1 MIFALGCHF
10 ADIPDHEREAV
21 AHTFFVRAK
30 KFIGLDMLDIRTV
43 GTVQTLLLTV
53 LFLQSTPYPHRCWQ
67 SIGVAC
73 RLAQGLGL
81 HEAQP
86 DESQHPLEREIHR
99 RTWHG
104 CVMMDTFVSMTYGRP
119 TMTSHLSNVPLPECP
134 VPGPGDE
141 HIPSIMAFYIATIEL
156 YRVLD
161 SILSDVYETWRSRDS
176 MTPVGSTR
184 RNGGSSG
191 LDVIIGLE
199 DKLFQ
204 YESNLPS
211 FLSWTRSSTPVLEAQ
226 KQLVL
231 RRQRNVLHARFL
243 FIHLLLYR
251 PIFTQL
257 CTGPARSDEGERRLT
272 AHSTIYRAI
281 LRKCAAACAKAAINL
296 ISLVHD
302 TYQGSETDL
311 GFYNG
316 FYTSTAGMV
325 IIMSYACCPISEEVD
340 TATIDASWAKC
351 EEILRQMGSFSLSA
365 QNTLQFL
372 QVARARVLSTPQ
384 DPPSAAEGNTATPA
398 RQHVSSQSNQ
408 GHLAADVPPI
418 HEPSNAFNWE
428 TTMGFLAPALYKGRP
443 GAKLKWLLGIVAVD
457 ITMLEKLPTVCVK
470 DWDGNEWN
478 NRIEPVTELNNS
490 SSRVR
495 VIFAEEEALK
505 DVYDAPEEFRPIAR
519 GKDINGSF
527 FSDYTIDEDDTPTYH
542 VSWATYKA
550 KLVRSEHD
558 YNWVQTTVLVKWK
571 IPSQIEKREVT
582 SQPSRD
588 LARQHDI
595 ARHVFHLSEVLEVT
609 ENTLKN
615 LVSEHRRFR
624 EEFQDLTEGKRG
636 VIINTQQKLFFVEK
650 EIHSQRMRARSLT
663 ERLNNEINLAFN
675 LAAFSESAVMKTIGF
690 VTMLYL
696 PGTFISGIFGTNFFD
711 FNSSFNDTWAT
722 SNKFWVYWAVT
733 VPLTAITLIL
743 WAWWHSMP
751 RKWVKQINYYLEK
764 RKEDPRGERSRTDS
778 GMTV

>member
-1 MIFALGCHF
+1 
-10 ADIPDHEREAV
+10 
-21 AHTFFVRAK
+21 
-30 KFIGLDMLDIRTV
+30 
-43 GTVQTLLLTV
+43 
-53 LFLQSTPYPHRCWQ
+53 
-67 SIGVAC
+67 
-73 RLAQGLGL
+73 
-81 HEAQP
+81 
-86 DESQHPLEREIHR
+86 
-99 RTWHG
+99 
-104 CVMMDTFVSMTYGRP
+104 
-119 TMTSHLSNVPLPECP
+119 
-134 VPGPGDE
+134 
-141 HIPSIMAFYIATIEL
+141 MAFYIATIEL

-161 SILSDVYETWRSRDS
+161 SILSGVYETWRGKGS
-176 MTPVGSTR
+176 MTPVGSTT
-184 RNGGSSG
+184 RNGGSSE

-211 FLSWTRSSTPVLEAQ
+211 FLSWTTPSTPVIEAQ
-226 KQLVL
+226 NQLVL
-231 RRQRNVLHARFL
+231 RRQRNVLHA
-243 FIHLLLYR
+243 
-251 PIFTQL
+251 
-257 CTGPARSDEGERRLT
+257 
-272 AHSTIYRAI
+272 RAI
-281 LRKCAAACAKAAINL
+281 LRKCAAACAKAAISL

-316 FYTSTAGMV
+316 FYTSTAGMA
-325 IIMSYACCPISEEVD
+325 IIMSYACRPISEELD
-340 TATIDASWAKC
+340 TATIEASWAKC

-365 QNTLQFL
+365 RNTLQFL

-384 DPPSAAEGNTATPA
+384 DPPSAAEGNTATLA

-408 GHLAADVPPI
+408 GYLGADVPPI
-418 HEPSNAFNWE
+418 QEPSNAFNWE
-428 TTMGFLAPALYKGRP
+428 MTMGFLANTSPALYKGRP
-443 GAKLKWLLGIVAVD
+443 GAKLEWLLGAAVD

-470 DWDGNEWN
+470 DWDGNQWN
-478 NRIEPVTELNNS
+478 TRIEPVTELNDS

-495 VIFAEEEALK
+495 VIFADDQALK

-571 IPSQIEKREVT
+571 IPSQIEVVFLNLEDKQKKHIVKRLPTEEKRQFHPFTWHALLAGSIIGLYNTCFWLIRDLVRPIEKKREVT

-595 ARHVFHLSEVLEVT
+595 ARHIFHLSEVLEVT
-609 ENTLKN
+609 ENTLRN

-624 EEFQDLTEGKRG
+624 EEFQDLTEDKRG
-636 VIINTQQKLFFVEK
+636 VIINTQQKLFFLEK

-696 PGTFISGIFGTNFFD
+696 PGTFISGIFGSNFFD
-711 FNSSFNDTWAT
+711 FNSPTDETWAT